1 MKDYDELKSYLQFLY
16 QSNADS
22 EGHKNYF
29 KKEQIESHL
38 INQVGEPVPMDLVY
52 MYQDYLAT
60 SLIYQ
65 FGNTFFQQNQTRAH
79 VLDVGSRFE
88 TALSFSHIANVTY
101 LEPRDVNFPLE
112 KEESSSS
119 RKVLKH
125 ISSFSLVRGEAQAIP
140 AENESYDYVVSL
152 HAMEH
157 FGLGRYGDTIDY
169 YGDQKGLKEFHR
181 VLKKDGKLILSI
193 PCGFNTIIRF
203 NKERIYNPSVVD
215 EMLDNCG
222 FNLEESFVICPHT
235 LWDDEGNNAGFGPV
249 YCTPSILERFRE
261 QYEKNNS
268 FASPN
273 AAYVVCASKK

>member
-1 MKDYDELKSYLQFLY
+1 MKDYDELKSFLQFLDL
-16 QSNADS
+16 SDTDS

-29 KKEQIESHL
+29 KQEQIESHL
-38 INQVGEPVPMDLVY
+38 INQVGESLPIDLVY
-52 MYQDYLAT
+52 MYQDYLT
-60 SLIYQ
+60 VGSIYKL
-65 FGNTFFQQNQTRAH
+65 GNEFFQQNKRFAD
-79 VLDVGSRFE
+79 VLDIGSRFE
-88 TALSFSHIANVTY
+88 TALAFSHITNVTY
-101 LEPRDVNFPLE
+101 LEPRDVDFPM
-112 KEESSSS
+112 EESSSE

-125 ISSFSLVRGEAQAIP
+125 ISTFGFLKGEAQAIP

-203 NKERIYNPSVVD
+203 NKERIYHPSVVD

-222 FNLEESFVICPHT
+222 FNLEEGFVICPHT
-235 LWDDEGNNAGFGPV
+235 IGKEGDSTMTWGNV
-249 YCTPSILERFRE
+249 YYTPSILERFRE
-261 QYEKNNS
+261 QYEKDNS
-268 FASPN
+268 FISPN
-273 AAYVVCASKK
+273 AAYFAIANKK